1 MHLSTQQSIFKSI
14 SLFKQR
20 MFMSAYFS
28 SQVLDKFLTSIGAI
42 FRRSF
47 YQCIKLSIQPL
58 LLFILLLGISNVTY
72 AVTTV
77 SNDTNSSVNPTKPST
92 TEKLI
97 TVVTGIPLNVASE
110 SSSNQSNPADS
121 ANNKPNNNLVNK
133 NPEGFEQ
140 PPQDAPSTSTKSS
153 NSPPVISREST
164 NNGQIETTP
173 TPLKDNEIRQRI
185 NGIFYEI
192 EGLQHIDVNVS
203 QGVVTLSGETPNEK
217 KAQQAINLTNRL
229 TDVVTVED
237 RIDRTLDVQDNV
249 STVFQGLKVQTKKLI
264 KALPLLLV
272 GIVLFGIVAWF
283 GSWISNQQKIWQRLT
298 PNPFVAELLS
308 QTIKVIFIIFGLIM
322 ALSLMGAETILGT
335 LLGGAGVIGIAV
347 GFAVK
352 DTIENY
358 IASLMLSI
366 RQPFRARD
374 HIAINGQEGI
384 VVRLTSR
391 ATILMTMDGN
401 QLRIPNAEVFKGTI
415 LNYTKNPERRFTFE
429 LGVDGNDDPLAAIKV
444 GLDAI
449 CALDFVLD
457 KPKAVGIITE
467 VGDSNIILQFQIWV
481 NQSETD
487 FFKARSIAIR
497 ETKHAL
503 ENHGFSLPEPIY
515 RLRFNHKLE
524 NAFEQQPTN
533 QLKREGLSPADSAQ
547 NLPSNDAETILR
559 VTTPSHDALS
569 VDDKDK
575 LQAKARAKRILQGQ
589 NVDDVLNAKPDKKL
603 MEKVEQEISENT
615 GETDLLN
622 RNSPQE

>member
-1 MHLSTQQSIFKSI
+1 MTGTSPSI
-14 SLFKQR
+14 S
-20 MFMSAYFS
+20 
-28 SQVLDKFLTSIGAI
+28 SQPNSNHADLENGAKNEPDNLE
-42 FRRSF
+42 
-47 YQCIKLSIQPL
+47 QHTQ
-58 LLFILLLGISNVTY
+58 
-72 AVTTV
+72 
-77 SNDTNSSVNPTKPST
+77 DTPPAIAKNS
-92 TEKLI
+92 
-97 TVVTGIPLNVASE
+97 
-110 SSSNQSNPADS
+110 D
-121 ANNKPNNNLVNK
+121 
-133 NPEGFEQ
+133 
-140 PPQDAPSTSTKSS
+140 
-153 NSPPVISREST
+153 SPPITSHEST

-173 TPLKDNEIRQRI
+173 TPLKDHEIRQRI
-185 NGIFYEI
+185 SGIFYEI
-192 EGLQHIDVNVS
+192 DGLQHIDVGVS

-249 STVFQGLKVQTKKLI
+249 STVFQGLKAQTKKLI

-272 GIVLFGIVAWF
+272 GIVLFGMVAWF

-415 LNYTKNPERRFTFE
+415 LNYTKNPERRFSFE

-449 CALDFVLD
+449 RVLDFVLN

-467 VGDSNIILQFQIWV
+467 VGDSNIILQFQVWV

-487 FFKARSIAIR
+487 FYKARSIAIR

-515 RLRFNHKLE
+515 RLRFNHNLE
-524 NAFEQQPTN
+524 SAFEQKQTSTQQKSSPIN
-533 QLKREGLSPADSAQ
+533 IPNLSQ
-547 NLPSNDAETILR
+547 H
-559 VTTPSHDALS
+559 TPSMPDITVS
-569 VDDKDK
+569 TMPTQNEPSTEDQNK
-575 LQAKARAKRILQGQ
+575 LQAKARAKRILQGAPT
-589 NVDDVLNAKPDKKL
+589 DEVLNAKPDKKL
-603 MEKVEQEISENT
+603 MEKVEQEISDNT
-615 GETDLLN
+615 GEADLLN
-622 RNSPQE
+622 KNSPQE